1 MAEPGRETTEDA
13 PAADRPASK
22 TTSQGIGSWVGM
34 LVDVGL
40 PWIAFTMV
48 YGFSD
53 HNLKLALIV
62 ALSAAGV
69 VALFRLV
76 RRKPIASVIAGFIG
90 VGISAWTANK
100 TGQAQDAFLPGILL
114 NAGYGLLYFVTIVT
128 RYPLFG
134 LLYGVITQTWLAW
147 RQDADLFRGLNRVT
161 IVFAAQVAIRLSVMV
176 PLYLAHN
183 VNALGIAKIALG
195 LPFYALTL
203 WVAYKVL
210 RGSMPPEKWD
220 EVKDTFAHM
229 LRGTQPEKKREEE
242 KA

>member
-1 MAEPGRETTEDA
+1 MAE
-13 PAADRPASK
+13 AAKKSG
-22 TTSQGIGSWVGM
+22 SQIGGWVGM

-40 PWIAFTMV
+40 PWIAFTLV

-62 ALSAAGV
+62 AISAAGV

-76 RRKPIASVIAGFIG
+76 RRKPIASVIAGFVG
-90 VGISAWTANK
+90 VLISAWTAHH

-114 NAGYGLLYFVTIVT
+114 NAFFGVVYLTTILT

-134 LLYGVITQTWLAW
+134 LLYGAVTQTWLAW
-147 RQDADLFRGLNRVT
+147 RDDPVLFRALNRVT
-161 IVFAAQVAIRLSVMV
+161 IVFATQVGTRLVIMV

-183 VNALGIAKIALG
+183 VDALGIAKIALG

-203 WVAYKVL
+203 WAAYAVL
-210 RGSMPPEKWD
+210 RGSMPDDKWD
-220 EVKDTFAHM
+220 EVKDNFTHL
-229 LRGTQPEKKREEE
+229 LRGTKPEPAESEERAE
-242 KA
+242 TK